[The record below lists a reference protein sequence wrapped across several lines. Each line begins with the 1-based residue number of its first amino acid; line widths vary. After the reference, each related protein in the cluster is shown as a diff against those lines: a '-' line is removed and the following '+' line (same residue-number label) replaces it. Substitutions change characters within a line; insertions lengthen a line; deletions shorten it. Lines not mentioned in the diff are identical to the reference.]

1 MRSGRK
7 SKNTTYKVEGAGKT
21 ALDLNKLVLAMGWV
35 AAESK
40 NVLEAVGLDGL
51 EGVVDLLDGHVGAG
65 EMHHALHADDVL
77 HFVGDVQSQIGG
89 GATGAP
95 RDVAEGRIV
104 SHHPIHPLQQVVHSI
119 LRLRREELEREH
131 HLLLIHQCLLD
142 FVDHLHFSDSTL
154 GEKKYITMYLDLLL
168 ILRVTDTTP
177 LNMNICNY

>member
-1 MRSGRK
+1 
-7 SKNTTYKVEGAGKT
+7 
-21 ALDLNKLVLAMGWV
+21 MGWV

-95 RDVAEGRIV
+95 RDVAEARIV
-104 SHHPIHPLQQVVHSI
+104 SHHPIHPLQQVVHPI

-142 FVDHLHFSDSTL
+142 FVDHLHFSDCVVIVIWESEHKTQ
-154 GEKKYITMYLDLLL
+154 KYIYMYLDFRMGRVDHNYPA
-168 ILRVTDTTP
+168 ILDLCVP
-177 LNMNICNY
+177 FYC